1 MQEHRIKLTNLYLRK
16 IYRGKGKY
24 CSRGSGGLGSPKIYE
39 RNLTSQLAWV
49 RKCVHWSKNE
59 GEVPFWFLPF
69 KALLKKYWLPQC
81 HFLFLMGRGIL
92 EVVGRLCE
100 HEGLFIMSEILAM
113 LLEARKK
120 CERKLISETLGGS
133 R

>member
-1 MQEHRIKLTNLYLRK
+1 M
-16 IYRGKGKY
+16 
-24 CSRGSGGLGSPKIYE
+24 GSPKIYE

-100 HEGLFIMSEILAM
+100 HEGLFIMSEILAV

-120 CERKLISETLGGS
+120 CERKLISDFRNLGGPQMNTLLG
-133 R
+133 